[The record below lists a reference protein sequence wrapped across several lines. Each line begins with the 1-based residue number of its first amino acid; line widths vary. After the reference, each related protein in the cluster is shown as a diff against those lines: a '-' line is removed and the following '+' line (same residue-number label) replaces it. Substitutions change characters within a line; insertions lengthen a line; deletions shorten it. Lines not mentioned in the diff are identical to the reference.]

1 MTLDNISDSTMEEL
15 HKTIAFAKKNGLAEL
30 EWQQGDKRIKIRCYE
45 SKEAIPQKKQI
56 YYIDQT
62 NRADHI
68 IEPTSGQKHLKK
80 IMSPMVGTFYIK
92 PKPDASPFVKIGD
105 SGEGCVFEDGTV
117 SKSLS
122 AEDKMKRDKGIELA
136 KKVLLNAGCDPNTT
150 FVTEPVGSHY
160 CGTAALDKV
169 VDRNLETRY
178 RNLYVCDTSILPR
191 SPGRP
196 PALTAIALGKWLAV
210 RN

>member
-105 SGEGCVFEDGTV
+105 KVKKGDVICIIEAMKLFNEIEAEYDCKIIEIASKNGCP
-117 SKSLS
+117 
-122 AEDKMKRDKGIELA
+122 IEYNQ
-136 KKVLLNAGCDPNTT
+136 VL
-150 FVTEPVGSHY
+150 FMVEP
-160 CGTAALDKV
+160 LQ
-169 VDRNLETRY
+169 
-178 RNLYVCDTSILPR
+178 
-191 SPGRP
+191 
-196 PALTAIALGKWLAV
+196 
-210 RN
+210 